1 MSTPIENNTE
11 ELQEIL
17 QTVNNLPN
25 LGGSEYDLELIA
37 DMPDE
42 IQFVSGLS
50 AEHITVNGNYETL
63 NAKIMS
69 GKGIKAVLRH
79 SYDNGQFVYQNT
91 LSAFSAGFNNAG
103 DFDAVFADFLICAG
117 PGFAL
122 GFNYIVHVKL
132 KADNSIVVE
141 LEAFKTERGD
151 TA

>member
-37 DMPDE
+37 NMPEDIE
-42 IQFVSGLS
+42 YVAGLS

-63 NAKIMS
+63 KAKIMS

-79 SYDNGQFVYQNT
+79 SYEHASLVYHNT
-91 LSAFSAGFNNAG
+91 VPAFSAGFNNCNG
-103 DFDAVFADFLICAG
+103 QDFLFADFFISYV
-117 PGFAL
+117 PGFIS
-122 GFNYIVHVKL
+122 GGVCIVHALLDV
-132 KADNSIVVE
+132 DNSIMIDIE
-141 LEAFKTERGD
+141 PLLTTQIESA
-151 TA
+151 